1 MTEQLAS
8 QGPSTTAQIVEL
20 GRIARVEAR
29 SVAVPL
35 PKPAR
40 LSRRLL
46 DVRHYTLTRV
56 LDEDGNVGIGF
67 CLGGTPVADFVRFVA
82 PRLVGREVAHT
93 EALWDELYYETIL
106 LGRRGAGMRALSTI
120 DTALWDLKGKRVGLP
135 LAQLLGVHRDKVPAY
150 ASGGYFVE
158 GEGLAE
164 LEAEVTRWAQDGYA
178 AIKVK
183 VGGVSVDEDVE
194 RLRTIRAAVGGHI
207 RLMLDANNAWRD
219 VPSALQAIRRFEEF
233 DLEWIEEPLSPDD
246 VDGHRRLAE
255 MLDTTV
261 ATGEIEATRWG
272 FAPIFRER
280 AADVIQV
287 DAAVC
292 GGISEWLKIAHTACT
307 FDIPVAPHWFS
318 DLHVHCV
325 AAIPNGIWIEHFTN
339 TRILNV
345 MELFERSLQ
354 VTAGYAAVPREP
366 GLGIELKDSA
376 LDRYALGDWA

>member
-1 MTEQLAS
+1 VTESSSRAS
-8 QGPSTTAQIVEL
+8 LTSL

-29 SVAVPL
+29 SIEVPL
-35 PKPAR
+35 PKKAR

-46 DVRHYTLTRV
+46 DVRHYTFTRLT
-56 LDEDGNVGIGF
+56 DEEGTVGIGF
-67 CLGGTPVADFVRFVA
+67 CLGGTPVAEHVRHLA
-82 PRLVGREVAHT
+82 PKIVGREIS
-93 EALWDELYYETIL
+93 ESEKLWDELYYDSIL
-106 LGRRGAGMRALSTI
+106 LGRRGAGLRALSTI
-120 DTALWDLKGKRVGLP
+120 DIAVWDVKGKNLGLP
-135 LAQLLGVHRDKVPAY
+135 IAHLLGAHKDRVPAY

-158 GEGLAE
+158 GEGLPE
-164 LEAEVTRWAQDGYA
+164 LDAEVTVWAQDGYD

-194 RLRTIRAAVGGHI
+194 RLRTIRAAVGNQV

-219 VPSALQAIRRFEEF
+219 VPTALRAIRRFEEF

-292 GGISEWLKIAHTACT
+292 GGISEWRKIADTACT
-307 FDIPVAPHWFS
+307 FDVPVAPHWFS

-325 AAIPNGIWIEHFTN
+325 AAVPNGIWIEHFTN
-339 TRILNV
+339 TKILNV
-345 MELFERSLQ
+345 MELFEQSLE
-354 VTAGYAAVPREP
+354 VRGGYASVPSEP
-366 GLGIELKDSA
+366 GLGIALKETA
-376 LDRYALGDWA
+376 LDRYAIGPWT